1 MLLSCIIG
9 DYIPYYHSLT
19 EILMTYS
26 FEINIEYN
34 ISINP
39 VNFAKKL
46 IKPCLAISE
55 NQDTIVGGKKKTK
68 KIMNKKAKI

>member
-1 MLLSCIIG
+1 
-9 DYIPYYHSLT
+9 
-19 EILMTYS
+19 MTYS

-34 ISINP
+34 ISIDP

-46 IKPCLAISE
+46 IKPCLAISK
-55 NQDTIVGGKKKTK
+55 NQDTNIGGKKKTK